1 MQAYVKLNFFSI
13 FLFRMYRMLY
23 PLCIW
28 SVLILL
34 NVLKYTYTGT
44 LLGTDNFTYNR
55 SVEGGYVLIS
65 ALKKNTISL
74 LEKRT
79 LKLDE
84 LD

>member
-44 LLGTDNFTYNR
+44 LLGTDNFSSQDT
-55 SVEGGYVLIS
+55 
-65 ALKKNTISL
+65 
-74 LEKRT
+74 
-79 LKLDE
+79 
-84 LD
+84 